1 MVATVASA
9 AAFLYFTTTSRSLV
23 PGRAQSMAEMS
34 YEFVANML
42 RDAAGTAGMR
52 FFPLVFSLFMFVL
65 MANLFGMFPYFFTV
79 TSQIIVTFA
88 LSMLVIATVLIY
100 GFWHHG
106 LGFLRLFVPKGVPL
120 AV

>member
-1 MVATVASA
+1 VP
-9 AAFLYFTTTSRSLV
+9 SRL
-23 PGRAQSMAEMS
+23 QSVSEMS

-65 MANLFGMFPYFFTV
+65 MANMLGMFPYFFTV

-88 LSMLVIATVLIY
+88 LAVLVVGTVLVY
-100 GFWHHG
+100 GFYKHG
-106 LGFLRLFVPKGVPL
+106 FKFLKLFVPSGVPM
-120 AV
+120 AVLPMVVVIELISFLS